1 MSDPAVI
8 LSSVGFCARAN
19 LRLNSNYSGVCFP
32 LLVVVVEHALAMIVG
47 NIDTLQI
54 VEHRCHSL
62 LRGVLCIGTL
72 VELEQMSKLVDDSI
86 LVVNGL
92 IKAFDVAFLMV
103 RQLVG
108 VGMLRCE
115 PVSPGSVKQWKVDGS

>member
-1 MSDPAVI
+1 MTI
-8 LSSVGFCARAN
+8 IR
-19 LRLNSNYSGVCFP
+19 GVVCTRE
-32 LLVVVVEHALAMIVG
+32 LVVELKLRRVVLPSNSGLVVEHALALIVG
-47 NIDTLQI
+47 NIDALQS
-54 VEHRCHSL
+54 VEHGCHSL
-62 LRGVLCIGTL
+62 LRGVICIGTL

-86 LVVNGL
+86 LVTNDL

-115 PVSPGSVKQWKVDGS
+115 SVSPGSVKQWKVTGS